1 MRAEEAIEH
10 LRKEQKTIIRSIEV
24 YNNDHLDL
32 TDEMKEAL
40 IKADKKTIE
49 AIDMAI
55 EALGGKED
63 EV

>member
-40 IKADKKTIE
+40 IKADKKN
-49 AIDMAI
+49 D
-55 EALGGKED
+55 
-63 EV
+63 

>member
-1 MRAEEAIEH
+1 M
-10 LRKEQKTIIRSIEV
+10 

-32 TDEMKEAL
+32 TDAMKETL

>member
-32 TDEMKEAL
+32 TDEMKETL

-55 EALGGKED
+55 KALGGKEN
-63 EV
+63 EA

>member
-32 TDEMKEAL
+32 TDAMKETL

-55 EALGGKED
+55 EALGGKEN